1 MARVCVCVHMGITV
15 AVKRAPLR
23 LVWCGRV
30 YSVLCVQYAMHRN
43 SLEHT
48 TVVHKPSTTY
58 AMHRN
63 GSEPFHNVSA
73 LYRNALQ
80 GPQWPE
86 SLPQHFGSALQCTIR
101 HHKLPQW
108 SASFLQCVSGALQ
121 RTYGTAMVQKPSET
135 FLQCYATHR
144 TAM

>member
-1 MARVCVCVHMGITV
+1 VCVCVCVHMGITV

-30 YSVLCVQYAMHRN
+30 CSVLCVQ
-43 SLEHT
+43 
-48 TVVHKPSTTY
+48 Y

-80 GPQWPE
+80 APQWPE

-108 SASFLQCVSGALQ
+108 SASFLQCVTSALQ
-121 RTYGTAMVQKPSET
+121 RT
-135 FLQCYATHR
+135 
-144 TAM
+144 